1 MNYSIL
7 VVLSYVVI
15 YEDVLNILVKGVDP
29 QGLPPTD
36 GEGITEPPER
46 EHRTQKDLEMDG

>member
-1 MNYSIL
+1 MNYGIL

-29 QGLPPTD
+29 QRLSPTD
-36 GEGITEPPER
+36 GEGICSPPRQETGTEIFGKE
-46 EHRTQKDLEMDG
+46 